1 MVKTTAVASSADPT
15 RAVRELAH
23 LFKALSDEHRLTIL
37 ALLGEHGELNVSDL
51 GERLGQSQP
60 AVSHHLNQLR
70 AAGLIDY
77 RRSGKFNFYALNP
90 AGLHPLYA
98 TLVPDGGPTRV
109 ALGGVEVGVRRK

>member
-1 MVKTTAVASSADPT
+1 MSKPTALAKLADPS
-15 RAVRELAH
+15 RGVRELAH

-37 ALLGEHGELNVSDL
+37 ALLTEHGELNVSDL
-51 GERLGQSQP
+51 GDRLGQSQP

-90 AGLHPLYA
+90 GGLHPLYDL
-98 TLVPDGGPTRV
+98 LVPGGGPARV
-109 ALGGVEVGVRRK
+109 AMGGVEVTAKRK

>member
-1 MVKTTAVASSADPT
+1 MSKTTALSRPADT
-15 RAVRELAH
+15 ARAVRDLAH

-90 AGLHPLYA
+90 AGLHPLFEV
-98 TLVPDGGPTRV
+98 LVPGGGPTRL
-109 ALGGVEVGVRRK
+109 ALGGLEVGVKRK